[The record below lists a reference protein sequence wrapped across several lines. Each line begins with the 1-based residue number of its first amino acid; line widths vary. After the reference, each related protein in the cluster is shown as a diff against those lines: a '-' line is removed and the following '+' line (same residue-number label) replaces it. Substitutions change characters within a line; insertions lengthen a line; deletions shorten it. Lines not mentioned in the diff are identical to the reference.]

1 MFFKKGVEMSGK
13 SVLFILFFVTFPLF
27 SNDIDFVEKLFSQA
41 AVSLTHAKKQ
51 CMELPV
57 KNKALIEAMSS
68 VYKTAKEKRS
78 PSTGVFAETDY
89 LLNFLQERA
98 NDACSKIAIANEES
112 IKIIIA
118 SEINIL
124 LTKQKESANF
134 EQFIDKTFGTEYSK
148 FLYLTTTPG
157 TLDKM
162 HTEWGKKMSSNR
174 KNMAEMV
181 KNIAAANKDL
191 REELTTFT
199 KSYKLYYEGAELK
212 HKAE

>member
-13 SVLFILFFVTFPLF
+13 SVLLILFFATFPLF
-27 SNDIDFVEKLFSQA
+27 GSDIDFVEKLFSQA
-41 AVSLTHAKKQ
+41 SVSLIYAKKQ
-51 CMELPV
+51 CSNLST
-57 KNKALIEAMSS
+57 KNKTLIEAMSN
-68 VYKTAKEKRS
+68 VHKLAKEKGNK
-78 PSTGVFAETDY
+78 STAVFAETDY
-89 LLNFLQERA
+89 LLNFLQERVE
-98 NDACSKIAIANEES
+98 DACSKIAIADEES

-212 HKAE
+212 HKAK